1 MRRSLAA
8 VLVLIAPAVARL
20 IAPAAVH
27 GQSIDTLA
35 LRAHTHFLAHDL
47 LRGRDTGS
55 EGEWLAALYIVSE
68 LRRMGIDGA
77 GPGGEYLQRVPLRRA
92 RVDHAASHLVLRDGD
107 TEQTFR
113 SGEHFTP
120 ATGGAA
126 AFRDFAGDLL
136 FAGTAEDAAAALAG
150 NASLDGRVITVL
162 GTLGARAATLVQDW
176 IRRGAAGVLLLLPD
190 SAQFELLV
198 RSRGDVR
205 FFLDAPADDPIWQAP
220 LPVLI
225 GGPELTRAVL
235 ADTRLDPGARTGA
248 GPFIAVDLG
257 RSIRASIRVAVD
269 DVAAFNV
276 AGLIPGRDPAK
287 RHEVVAFTAHYDHLG
302 IGEPDEH
309 GDSIYNGFSDNAAGT
324 AMLLAIADALR
335 QDPPARSVLFLFFTG
350 EERGL
355 LGSTYYVSAPLI
367 PLERTV
373 AVINLDAGAP
383 PAPPISWRISG
394 GTRSSLGEEAMR
406 IAGERGW
413 TAQLEDARPN
423 SDHWPFLR
431 HGVPAAFI
439 IPGRDWEGLSAAEEE
454 LLFRR
459 WDRYHQ
465 PGDEWSPDFPW
476 AGLQRYAEFGLAL
489 GRRVADAA
497 DRPRLLP

>member
-1 MRRSLAA
+1 MMRRSLAA
-8 VLVLIAPAVARL
+8 LLL
-20 IAPAAVH
+20 LAPAAAR

-55 EGEWLAALYIVSE
+55 EGEWLAALYIISE
-68 LRRMGIDGA
+68 LRRMGIEGA

-92 RVDHAASHLVLRDGD
+92 RVDHAASRVVLRAAG

-126 AFRDFAGDLL
+126 AFRDFAGELL
-136 FAGTAEDAAAALAG
+136 FAGTAEHAAAALAG
-150 NASLDGRVITVL
+150 HTSLDGRVITVL
-162 GTLGARAATLVQDW
+162 GTLGTHAATLVQDW
-176 IRRGAAGVLLLLPD
+176 IRRGAAGVVLLVPD
-190 SAQFELLV
+190 RTQFELLL
-198 RSRGDVR
+198 RSRGDDR
-205 FFLDAPADDPIWQAP
+205 FFLDAPADDPIWQPP

-225 GGPELTRAVL
+225 AGPELSRAVL
-235 ADTRLDPGARTGA
+235 AAAQIDPGALAGT
-248 GPFIAVDLG
+248 GPFTAVDLG
-257 RSIRASIRVAVD
+257 RSIRASIRVVVD
-269 DVAAFNV
+269 DVAAHNV
-276 AGLIPGRDPAK
+276 AALIPGRDPAQ

-302 IGEPDEH
+302 VGEPDAN
-309 GDSIYNGFSDNAAGT
+309 GDSIYNGFSDNAAGV

-355 LGSTYYVSAPLI
+355 LGSTYYASAPLI

-394 GTRSSLGEEAMR
+394 GTRSSLGEEAAR
-406 IAGERGW
+406 IARERGW

-431 HGVPAAFI
+431 QGVPAAFI
-439 IPGRDWEGLSAAEEE
+439 IPGRDWEGLTAAEQER
-454 LLFRR
+454 LFRR

-465 PGDEWSPDFPW
+465 AGDEWVADFPW
-476 AGLQRYAEFGLAL
+476 TGLRRYAEFGLAL
-489 GRRVADAA
+489 GRRIADAPA
-497 DRPRLLP
+497 RPRLLP